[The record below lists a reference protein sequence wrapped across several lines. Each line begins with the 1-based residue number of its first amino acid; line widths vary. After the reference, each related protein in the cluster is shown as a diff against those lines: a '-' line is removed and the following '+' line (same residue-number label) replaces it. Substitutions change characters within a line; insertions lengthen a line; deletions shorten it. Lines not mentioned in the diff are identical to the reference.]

1 MILTNTEID
10 SILNSLYSIQEK
22 ADAINREY
30 SFEEADVF
38 YLALDTQDLLH
49 EVEQLIGEFEHLSRL
64 AEIIEGSPED
74 EFGGSMEGFVE
85 MNMGHKYFGT
95 TASKTIPRRITSKD
109 NEVHPSFV
117 RNAHQSVE
125 KQKKVEGWGGFEIVR
140 KQRE

>member
-10 SILNSLYSIQEK
+10 SILNSLYTIQEK
-22 ADAINREY
+22 ADIINREY
-30 SFEEADVF
+30 SFEEADDF

-49 EVEQLIGEFEHLSRL
+49 EVEQLIGEFEHLSQL

-85 MNMGHKYFGT
+85 MNKYFGT
-95 TASKTIPRRITSKD
+95 TTSKIIPRRITSKD
-109 NEVHPSFV
+109 NEVHPSFI
-117 RNAHQSVE
+117 RNAHQPVE